1 MRETLLWI
9 PEGLTRASPTLLHA
23 AGRLDAAARAWVT
36 TRLAG
41 RVPLGR
47 RSVGLALAVVTGL
60 WLWGAAGS
68 GELRSVAGLQEA
80 MDSPAREW
88 ERHDVY
94 LGWSQAEE
102 WQPRLAQGKDV
113 LISHTIEGFNDMPS
127 LGYCMSCERED
138 FEAMID
144 FMSGGGQ

>member
-1 MRETLLWI
+1 MDKWSRSCALCHVNGE
-9 PEGLTRASPTLLHA
+9 
-23 AGRLDAAARAWVT
+23 AGAP
-36 TRLAG
+36 
-41 RVPLGR
+41 RVGHP
-47 RSVGLALAVVTGL
+47 
-60 WLWGAAGS
+60 
-68 GELRSVAGLQEA
+68 
-80 MDSPAREW
+80 
-88 ERHDVY
+88 
-94 LGWSQAEE
+94 EE